1 MFQRRHTFGAISLV
15 TLAVTLLLSTASGGG
30 SAATPQ
36 ASNAPCLGFGCG
48 NSSPSV
54 PPVPSLSLI
63 PPSTGH
69 GYPYDFVPQSPLI
82 PGAPY
87 FNLAQLGYVQN
98 EYLMSGTANVY
109 QENGVWGSDG
119 HWGVSVGQANR
130 PYTTRMLVR
139 YPTDPSRFNGTVIV
153 EWSNVITG
161 GDQDP
166 VWSEIDNEVLQNG
179 FAYALVTAQSPGMND
194 LKTWDAA
201 RYGTLG
207 DSNDGQSYDI
217 FTEAAEA
224 LRTNVDGVLGN
235 LHVHNVIGAGDSQS
249 AFRVVTY
256 VNAFQP
262 LFHAFT
268 AFMAVGRAGLAAP
281 VTTGTFGTT
290 LPADV
295 RTDNTAP
302 FIQIDTQ
309 GDILELDAQTA
320 WQPDNTYLRTWEI
333 AGATHIDV
341 HEATYELA
349 TLAVEEPTVPVP
361 ACTLGTPISGSISLL
376 NGINQVNNMPVFE
389 VEDAAIQDLQR
400 WLVSGTPA
408 PSESSALSATP
419 LFFGLYYLPSTNQYG
434 ISSGGIQLPEA
445 QLPTEDY
452 GQLNLGSVNINSLNP
467 MAITSELESIFSTLE
482 NSTFPANNPT
492 LRTQGLCMLS
502 GYFYNLSQSQL
513 KSLYP
518 TTANYAFRYA
528 AAADALVKEG
538 FMTQTD
544 ATAAITTAVAGQG
557 PTQTPPETIP

>member
-1 MFQRRHTFGAISLV
+1 MMTHRRHTLGVMGLVALAIS
-15 TLAVTLLLSTASGGG
+15 TLPLLLTAGA
-30 SAATPQ
+30 SAATSQ
-36 ASNAPCLGFGCG
+36 ASNSFCFFGFGCG
-48 NSSPSV
+48 PST
-54 PPVPSLSLI
+54 PPLPSLSLI
-63 PPSTGH
+63 PLATGH
-69 GYPYDFVPQSPLI
+69 GYPYDFVPQAPLI

-87 FNLAQLGYVQN
+87 FNLQQLGYVQN
-98 EYLMSGTANVY
+98 EYLMKGTTNVY
-109 QENGVWGSDG
+109 QQNGIWGSNGD
-119 HWGVSVGQANR
+119 WGVSVAQANV

-139 YPTDPSRFNGTVIV
+139 YPTDPSKFNGTVIV

-194 LKTWDAA
+194 LKAWDTA

-224 LRTNVDGVLGN
+224 LRANTGGVLGN
-235 LHVHNVIGAGDSQS
+235 LHVNKVIGAGDSQS
-249 AFRVVTY
+249 AFRTDTY

-262 LFHAFT
+262 LFHAFD

-290 LPADV
+290 FPAYV

-309 GDILELDAQTA
+309 GDILELDAATSR
-320 WQPDNTYLRTWEI
+320 QPDNADLRTWEI

-349 TLAVEEPTVPVP
+349 TIAVEEPTLAVP
-361 ACTLGTPISGSISLL
+361 ACTLGTPISGTGTPLD
-376 NGINQVNNMPVFE
+376 GINQVNNMPVYE
-389 VEDAAIQDLQR
+389 VEDAAVQDLQR

-408 PSESSALSATP
+408 PSESSTLSANP
-419 LFFGLYYLPSTNQYG
+419 LLFGFFYLPSTNQFG

-445 QLPTEDY
+445 QLPAEDY
-452 GQLNLGSVNINSLNP
+452 GQLNLGSVNINP
-467 MAITSELESIFSTLE
+467 QDPQAIMTELESIFSTLE
-482 NSTFPANNPT
+482 NSTFPANNAT

-502 GYFYNLSQSQL
+502 GYFYNLGQSQL

-518 TTANYAFRYA
+518 TTADYAWRYA
-528 AAADALVKEG
+528 AAADALVSEG
-538 FMTQTD
+538 FMTQAD
-544 ATAAITTAVAGQG
+544 ATAAIVAAFAGQG
-557 PTQTPPETIP
+557 PTQQPPETIP